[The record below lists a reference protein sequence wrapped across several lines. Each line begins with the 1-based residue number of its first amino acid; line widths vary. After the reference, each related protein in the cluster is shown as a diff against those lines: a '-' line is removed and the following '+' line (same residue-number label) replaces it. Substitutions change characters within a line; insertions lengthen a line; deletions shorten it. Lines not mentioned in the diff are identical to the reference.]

1 MVQMKIHLTEGLNSS
16 INHAHQLTLTLKFQI
31 NYVLFLTRAAD
42 LQWLRNLSKLKIMSE
57 LLI

>member
-1 MVQMKIHLTEGLNSS
+1 MKIHLTEGLNSS
-16 INHAHQLTLTLKFQI
+16 INHAHQLNLTLKFQI

-42 LQWLRNLSKLKIMSE
+42 LQWLRNLSKLKIMSG